1 MFNREDI
8 RARIK
13 EVATAKASLTP
24 AAAADVAFH
33 MTDWLS
39 DLEACVKFFRAPD
52 DFTPDQVNALLSA
65 FLIHVPNHL
74 AAAAKLY
81 IDSPVSDVFG
91 VGAVSVDG
99 EPR

>member
-1 MFNREDI
+1 MFDREDI

-13 EVATAKASLTP
+13 EVAVAKGSLSPT
-24 AAAADVAFH
+24 AAADVAFY

-39 DLEACVKFFRAPD
+39 DLDACVKFFRTPD
-52 DFTPDQVNALLSA
+52 DLTVDQVHALLVA
-65 FLIHVPNHL
+65 FLVHVPNHL

-81 IDSPVSDVFG
+81 VDSPVSDVFG

-99 EPR
+99 DPK